1 MYLFTYISWFL
12 FHKLNLFRLVGRIY
26 LGMHSVVDVIAGL
39 AIGLVVLAVWLAV
52 HEHVD
57 NFIVSGQN
65 GMNCILILL
74 KFEFS

>member
-1 MYLFTYISWFL
+1 M
-12 FHKLNLFRLVGRIY
+12 VGRIY